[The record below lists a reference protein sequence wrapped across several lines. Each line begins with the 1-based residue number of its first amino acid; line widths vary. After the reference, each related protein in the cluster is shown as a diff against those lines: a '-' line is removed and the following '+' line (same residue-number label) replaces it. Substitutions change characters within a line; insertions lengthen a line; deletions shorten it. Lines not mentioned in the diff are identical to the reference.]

1 MKKKKKAKVYTFV
14 ISFILIATFSFQ
26 SVLAYSPQDSLKDL
40 QQRKQE
46 VQRRIKEAE
55 SKEHHYLTQLKV
67 IEVELGK
74 AQDQLNALHQ
84 ERDDLNVRVVEARK
98 ELLSLESELAQV
110 ETELAE
116 KTEILNERVAAIYK
130 EGDPNYVG
138 LLLEP
143 KSLADFMN
151 RWALMTRLAE
161 QDARIVEEIRE
172 LKEEAQFR
180 RERIKDKQQ
189 LLLKEKGRV
198 EEVVQAAEAKK
209 NEILAKYEEK
219 SVLINEARQ
228 DLKALEAM
236 EDELERRSRAI
247 QADLAIHTGGKAPSG
262 RLVWPTS
269 GGAVTSG
276 FGPRWGR
283 QHTGID
289 IPRPHGTP
297 IFAAADGEVVQVR
310 AGWGGGY
317 GNHIVIYHG
326 GGISTLYSHNSRNAV
341 SVGQKVEAGQI
352 IGYVGATGNATGP
365 HLHFEVRVNGSPVN
379 PLPYL

>member
-180 RERIKDKQQ
+180 GERIEDKQQ

-198 EEVVQAAEAKK
+198 EEVVQAAEVKK

-219 SVLINEARQ
+219 RVLINEARQ

-236 EDELERRSRAI
+236 EDELEARSRAI
-247 QADLAIHTGGKAPSG
+247 
-262 RLVWPTS
+262 
-269 GGAVTSG
+269 
-276 FGPRWGR
+276 
-283 QHTGID
+283 
-289 IPRPHGTP
+289 
-297 IFAAADGEVVQVR
+297 
-310 AGWGGGY
+310 
-317 GNHIVIYHG
+317 
-326 GGISTLYSHNSRNAV
+326 
-341 SVGQKVEAGQI
+341 
-352 IGYVGATGNATGP
+352 
-365 HLHFEVRVNGSPVN
+365 
-379 PLPYL
+379 